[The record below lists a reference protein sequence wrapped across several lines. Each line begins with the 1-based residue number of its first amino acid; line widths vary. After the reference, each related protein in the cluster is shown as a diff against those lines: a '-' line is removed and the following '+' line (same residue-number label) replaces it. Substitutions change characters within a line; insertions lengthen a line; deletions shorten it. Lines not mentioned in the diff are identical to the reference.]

1 MTQTTVGIRELKSRL
16 SHYMRQVKG
25 GATLLITERGRPI
38 GRIVPA
44 DLPAADKLQTMV
56 EAGLV
61 SWSGRPLL
69 PTMPVATTRGQQTVT
84 DLLLEDRGGFF

>member
-1 MTQTTVGIRELKSRL
+1 MAQTIVDIHELEPRL

-44 DLPAADKLQTMV
+44 GLPTEDRLQTMV
-56 EAGLV
+56 AVGLV
-61 SWSGRPLL
+61 SWSGRSLSA
-69 PTMPVATTRGQQTVT
+69 TMPVATNRGQQTVA
-84 DLLLEDRGGFF
+84 DLLLEDRG